1 VVRKVTEEQ
10 HSALGEELRRVRAD
24 ARIRSQEELA
34 KLSGVSRQT
43 IKLAELGRSRP
54 KADTLLLLA
63 RGAATDTAG
72 EVHEDLMDA
81 YFRRLMRAAGYLT
94 DEDDRSGDAPR
105 PLTYAELR
113 RELIRLTGRRDV
125 TFAFAD
131 VFSNYKKLGPA
142 HQQALEAAAMA
153 AMESLRMQQEA
164 EEARRGHGDESE

>member
-1 VVRKVTEEQ
+1 
-10 HSALGEELRRVRAD
+10 
-24 ARIRSQEELA
+24 
-34 KLSGVSRQT
+34 
-43 IKLAELGRSRP
+43 
-54 KADTLLLLA
+54 
-63 RGAATDTAG
+63 
-72 EVHEDLMDA
+72 MDG
-81 YFRRLMRAAGYLT
+81 YFRRLMRAAGYPT
-94 DEDDRSGDAPR
+94 DDDERSSSEQR

-164 EEARRGHGDESE
+164 EQARMGQREESE